1 MASSLKVNR
10 VVPSTGTN
18 IGLGTANGQIRLAS
32 TSKLTWDGDTNTYIN
47 HPSAD
52 TITAFTAGSERVR
65 IQADGGVA
73 VGTNAVSAGDL
84 ATGSTIGLP
93 KLHVD
98 CGHLGNGAYHI
109 ARFRA
114 GSDNDWNAAVLTINH
129 SNDRGIAIYGGR
141 SSGNASWGAI
151 KAIDNQ
157 GRLTNAFEIVG
168 AANNGVEDIK
178 FYTGASTTT
187 TERIRITSAGKVG
200 IGTDNPSQKVSIA
213 SGRVSID
220 VKNDYYGVWADGDT
234 QGENHISVGRW
245 YNTGGGLKSGYSQYG
260 INNLILENNHPT
272 AAHTLIIQPKGQKV
286 AIGTHLTTDELVH
299 IKGDVNVTGDL
310 KSNNLPGRNIIVNGA
325 MQVAQR
331 KPSGEY
337 TGQAAYATVD
347 RMRGGYSVP
356 NTDPITECHVLTS
369 GDTGPWE
376 KGFRKSYRMKIG
388 YQSGTAAGYF
398 YQFQYRIEA
407 QDIANSGW
415 DYTSSSSYITLSFW
429 VKSSIAY
436 NPSWYLRAKDGTE
449 KIYRFQPGTLTANTW
464 TKVTKTIPG
473 NSGLTFNDDN
483 GEGMQINLSP
493 YWGTTYSSANPT
505 MDAWENWDGGS
516 RAKDTVATWFT
527 TNGSTMEITGLQL
540 EVGSIATEFEH
551 LPYAEHLR
559 RCQRYYQQVVGHSDM
574 VCVGPGRSNGT
585 TNAPFSVPLS
595 VPLAKSPT
603 INSCN
608 WSVFTPHVQA
618 NINNHT
624 PAVTKWD
631 ANNNVLVLQ
640 ISGLSGMTNG
650 RSLNVFLASGHTLQ
664 MDSEL

>member
-1 MASSLKVNR
+1 MSSNLIVNNIEVGAGATVYTAASNAL
-10 VVPSTGTN
+10 TFGTN
-18 IGLGTANGQIRLAS
+18 
-32 TSKLTWDGDTNTYIN
+32 
-47 HPSAD
+47 
-52 TITAFTAGSERVR
+52 GSERVR
-65 IQADGGVA
+65 IDA
-73 VGTNAVSAGDL
+73 NGDL
-84 ATGSTIGLP
+84 N
-93 KLHVD
+93 
-98 CGHLGNGAYHI
+98 LGN
-109 ARFRA
+109 
-114 GSDNDWNAAVLTINH
+114 NPTNQ
-129 SNDRGIAIYGGR
+129 YGYR
-141 SSGNASWGAI
+141 LNIEDSSQILYAQTASSGGTELKLFLDHGNTVANFGTVSTSH
-151 KAIDNQ
+151 
-157 GRLTNAFEIVG
+157 LAFVT
-168 AANNGVEDIK
+168 AN
-178 FYTGASTTT
+178 
-187 TERIRITSAGKVG
+187 TEKLRITSTGKVG
-200 IGTDNPSQKVSIA
+200 INSTSPTATLESFHNGTSGYIFRAMADLGSNVRSYDLKPPSSDSTTEPFSWNTGNAHAFQVDGNEKLRIADNGKIGIGTDVPDYGLHVYGAGDILIEDSGNGSAHLRLRSANGGSDVSNWKLKTSSNNYFYIENDTVGGASQFT
-213 SGRVSID
+213 ID
-220 VKNDYYGVWADGDT
+220 
-234 QGENHISVGRW
+234 S
-245 YNTGGGLKSGYSQYG
+245 S
-260 INNLILENNHPT
+260 
-272 AAHTLIIQPKGQKV
+272 
-286 AIGTHLTTDELVH
+286 
-299 IKGDVNVTGDL
+299 GDVDVRGNI
-310 KSNNLPGRNIIVNGA
+310 KSNNLPGRNIIINGA

-347 RMRGGYSVP
+347 RMYGNYSVP

-388 YQSGTAAGYF
+388 YQSGTAASYF

-429 VKSSIAY
+429 VKSSVAY
-436 NPSWYLRAKDGTE
+436 NPSWFLRAKDGTE

-483 GEGMQINLSP
+483 GEGLQINLSP
-493 YWGTTYSSANPT
+493 YWGTNYSTASPN
-505 MDAWENWDGGS
+505 MDTWENWDSAS